1 MDKTEIQDKIENIL
15 NQSRVGVLSTAHHN
29 VPNSRYMMFYNDDL
43 TLYTKTSKET
53 TKVEEFRDNPNAHVL
68 LGYNETTNHSFLE
81 IDADAE
87 IIEDQETIDWLW
99 QNQDKTFFDSK
110 KDPDLCVIKIKPKTI
125 KLMNDD
131 DVETPQVITL

>member
-53 TKVEEFRDNPNAHVL
+53 TKVEEFRDNPKAHVL

-81 IDADAE
+81 IDAE
-87 IIEDQETIDWLW
+87 IGRAH
-99 QNQDKTFFDSK
+99 
-110 KDPDLCVIKIKPKTI
+110 V
-125 KLMNDD
+125 
-131 DVETPQVITL
+131 